1 MKKIKESANKTVLLK
16 YLNSFC
22 CIANAALFILA
33 EILVHLNPK
42 DFHSEQST
50 ASVLCI
56 AIALTAVIFSVY
68 YLASAKTESLSA
80 EIVFI
85 VVNIFLCC
93 FVFWEELEV
102 QYSLALDTVRIFL
115 SVFIILLNA
124 AIIQFNAQKAEYVF
138 HKKRILLKANGIA
151 NLVRG
156 ILTALSSALIILY
169 SRFADF
175 DSLLPVLLS
184 AAVIVLSCFLIK
196 EQHWKMSGRYNEKT
210 LINILFVLYYIYDI
224 KKLLEEDL
232 LYEQPVYFLNILL
245 SMAIIALSL
254 ICIFDRFEFGPF
266 EDKRGH
272 LSFCADKALLPLS
285 ILLAVTVIAN
295 FVFCQKD
302 DTLRHNARAKLSQ
315 SILRIRLCAC
325 RLLRRVD
332 SVGKKSEVARTNGN
346 NGCDGRKCG
355 KRGINK
361 FTYLTGGM
369 QCCILKKKFIRFAGV

>member
-232 LYEQPVYFLNILL
+232 LYEQPVYFLNILRI
-245 SMAIIALSL
+245 SIMAIIALSL

-285 ILLAVTVIAN
+285 ILLGSDRDCK

-302 DTLRHNARAKLSQ
+302 DTLRRIPYYADYIYLVSGTAVV
-315 SILRIRLCAC
+315 ILALP
-325 RLLRRVD
+325 LHF
-332 SVGKKSEVARTNGN
+332 GKKSSRPSS
-346 NGCDGRKCG
+346 
-355 KRGINK
+355 
-361 FTYLTGGM
+361 
-369 QCCILKKKFIRFAGV
+369 

>member
-156 ILTALSSALIILY
+156 ILTALS
-169 SRFADF
+169 
-175 DSLLPVLLS
+175 
-184 AAVIVLSCFLIK
+184 
-196 EQHWKMSGRYNEKT
+196 
-210 LINILFVLYYIYDI
+210 
-224 KKLLEEDL
+224 
-232 LYEQPVYFLNILL
+232 
-245 SMAIIALSL
+245 
-254 ICIFDRFEFGPF
+254 
-266 EDKRGH
+266 
-272 LSFCADKALLPLS
+272 
-285 ILLAVTVIAN
+285 
-295 FVFCQKD
+295 
-302 DTLRHNARAKLSQ
+302 
-315 SILRIRLCAC
+315 
-325 RLLRRVD
+325 RR
-332 SVGKKSEVARTNGN
+332 
-346 NGCDGRKCG
+346 
-355 KRGINK
+355 
-361 FTYLTGGM
+361 
-369 QCCILKKKFIRFAGV
+369 